1 MCDIP
6 VVAHL
11 ILYKSG
17 VPDSLWFFPLPG
29 KSATVENERDCSMCS
44 TECVCV
50 LTYRNVHQNFLISM
64 KSDTG

>member
-17 VPDSLWFFPLPG
+17 VPHSLWFFPLPG
-29 KSATVENERDCSMCS
+29 KSATVENERDRSMCS
-44 TECVCV
+44 TECLYADIQKCASEFPD
-50 LTYRNVHQNFLISM
+50 LSEE
-64 KSDTG
+64 